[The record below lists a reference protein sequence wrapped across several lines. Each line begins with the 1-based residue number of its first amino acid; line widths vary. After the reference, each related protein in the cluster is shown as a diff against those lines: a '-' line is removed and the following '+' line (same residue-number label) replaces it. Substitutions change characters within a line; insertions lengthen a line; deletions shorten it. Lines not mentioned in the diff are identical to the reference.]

1 MGIDA
6 PACYP
11 FHYSDASSVPLYLVL
26 YRCWPKFTRWPL
38 EGGILQNGPWWQ
50 GVQMKTRS
58 RFSMYFLLPLLNF
71 LEFES
76 CVGHCCLVWS
86 TYTWKVQAW
95 TEWLGK
101 TRDKIYRM
109 FLSSLCEVQSRN
121 ISYLLSRN
129 SILSMFCSIHSVLIN
144 DWIAFYN
151 FAIRGTLQFLN
162 ALVHCHIVPAQLLD
176 LSSMSL

>member
-1 MGIDA
+1 MHLHVTQ
-6 PACYP
+6 
-11 FHYSDASSVPLYLVL
+11 FHCSDASSIPLYLVL
-26 YRCWPKFTRWPL
+26 YRCWPKFTCWPL

-50 GVQMKTRS
+50 GVQMTTHS
-58 RFSMYFLLPLLNF
+58 RFSMYFLLHLLNC
-71 LEFES
+71 LEFEC

-121 ISYLLSRN
+121 ISYHFFRN
-129 SILSMFCSIHSVLIN
+129 SILSMICSIHSVLIN

-162 ALVHCHIVPAQLLD
+162 SLVYCHIVPAQLLD
-176 LSSMSL
+176 LSSISL